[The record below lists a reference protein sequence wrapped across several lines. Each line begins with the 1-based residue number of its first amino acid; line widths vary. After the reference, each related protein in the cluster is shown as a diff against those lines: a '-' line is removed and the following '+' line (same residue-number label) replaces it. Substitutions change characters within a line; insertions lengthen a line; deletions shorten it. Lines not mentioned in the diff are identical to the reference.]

1 MMFILYK
8 IYAMVLAERLREE
21 LEGKQIIP
29 QNQTEFRR
37 GMGTIDN
44 IYVLNYLVNR
54 QIERKGRKMVVLFV
68 DLKAAFDSV
77 DRGVLVR
84 EMMARGIRKGF
95 IRRVEEVVRETKN
108 RMKVGENL
116 GDSFCTAR
124 GLRQG
129 CPLSPLLLNIVMADT
144 EEALG
149 KVKWGGLKI
158 GERRIYSLAYADDM
172 MLLAEGK
179 GEMRSMMERFDIYL
193 EEKRLELNTS
203 KSDEI

>member
-29 QNQTEFRR
+29 QNQTGFRR

-44 IYVLNYLVNR
+44 IYVLNYLVDR

-95 IRRVEEVVRETKN
+95 IRRVKEVVRETKN
-108 RMKVGENL
+108 RMRVGENL
-116 GDSFCTAR
+116 GDSFWTAR

-129 CPLSPLLLNIVMADT
+129 CPLSLLLLNIVMADT

-149 KVKWGGLKI
+149 KVKVERAEDRGKEDLLPGICGRHDAVSGG
-158 GERRIYSLAYADDM
+158 G
-172 MLLAEGK
+172 G
-179 GEMRSMMERFDIYL
+179 GN
-193 EEKRLELNTS
+193 EEHDREV
-203 KSDEI
+203 

>member
-8 IYAMVLAERLREE
+8 IYAMVLAERVREE

-29 QNQTEFRR
+29 QNQTGFRR
-37 GMGTIDN
+37 EMGTIDN

-54 QIERKGRKMVVLFV
+54 HIERKGRKMVVLFV

-77 DRGVLVR
+77 NRGVLVR
-84 EMMARGIRKGF
+84 EMMARGIRKVF

-108 RMKVGENL
+108 RIRVGENL
-116 GDSFCTAR
+116 GDSFWTAR

-129 CPLSPLLLNIVMADT
+129 CPLSPLLFNIVMADT

-158 GERRIYSLAYADDM
+158 GERRIYSLAYADDI

-179 GEMRSMMERFDIYL
+179 GEMRSMMERFEIYL